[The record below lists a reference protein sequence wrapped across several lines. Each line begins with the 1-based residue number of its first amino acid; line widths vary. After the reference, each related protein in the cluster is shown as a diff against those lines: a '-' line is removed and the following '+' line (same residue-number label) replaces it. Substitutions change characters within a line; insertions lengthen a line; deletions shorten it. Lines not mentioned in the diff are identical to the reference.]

1 MNVGLRS
8 LNRQPTFEFKGRLI
22 YIMSQHQPERPARI
36 LRHVVLFSF
45 KQGATLTQIQEI
57 ERAFADLPGQIEAV
71 HDFEWGTDVSVEQL
85 SQGFTHCFLVTFL
98 TEAGRDAYLPHPA
111 HQAFVE
117 KLKPHLEKALVID
130 YWSTR

>member
-1 MNVGLRS
+1 
-8 LNRQPTFEFKGRLI
+8 
-22 YIMSQHQPERPARI
+22 MSQFQPETPVKL

-45 KQGATLTQIQEI
+45 KESATLAQIQEI
-57 ERAFADLPGQIEAV
+57 ERAFADLPGQIEAIY
-71 HDFEWGTDVSVEQL
+71 DFEWGADVSVEGL

-98 TEAGRDAYLPHPA
+98 SEADRDSYLPHPA

-117 KLKPHLEKALVID
+117 KLKAHLEKALVID